1 MSSGGGGMFSVNF
14 ILPLPLSF
22 GGLPP
27 STSLAMKASSRVQ
40 RYNLAD
46 EVPAAPPRP
55 HEGLCPANLAKMV
68 TPPTEFAVSTHFCV
82 HAQQARPGGP

>member
-46 EVPAAPPRP
+46 EVPAARLPPRP
-55 HEGLCPANLAKMV
+55 WGCARLKLGQNG
-68 TPPTEFAVSTHFCV
+68 FAADGVSTHFCV